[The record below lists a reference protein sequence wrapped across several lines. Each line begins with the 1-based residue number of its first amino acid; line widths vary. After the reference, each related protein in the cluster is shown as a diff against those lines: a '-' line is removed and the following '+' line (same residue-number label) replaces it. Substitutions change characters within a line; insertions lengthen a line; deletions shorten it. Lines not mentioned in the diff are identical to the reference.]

1 MGQDVNPPESDTGQ
15 QVQKLVVDG
24 LLCCIAKAL
33 SREASLPELISIVE
47 RESNDVEV
55 KSSWVKLFDHY
66 HEAYD
71 AGQKKFIKDINR
83 QTTKNRIEDIVNQLN
98 KADKRCDLNFLVMPW
113 NYSIID
119 LKTDSEKLTDILA
132 AEKAKDHETKFEAFE
147 RKMDR
152 KHSELCT
159 SLQNIMQEFIASQA
173 RPAPSASFASVAAQP
188 AGVGAQVSAGGG
200 LQPHARVL
208 QQHQRGRSPSVKRQR
223 ADDGSSVTTVSENDA
238 TKKPSKSKAVVGT
251 SDSNKAGRKMKS
263 PPADIFVWGV
273 HPDTTIEDIVNDL
286 ADSNIIVKETD
297 IEKKSRDEAYLCSYR
312 ISVPASDLQKALDPS
327 IWPLRVKVREFIHYA
342 RKSPKSKSDQS
353 TGDSDGGGSIK
364 AHGNVDLQSVGAGGH
379 AGGSARPKTVNL
391 QVPLSNVPM
400 RNMFE
405 LLSQLGCQTL

>member
-1 MGQDVNPPESDTGQ
+1 
-15 QVQKLVVDG
+15 
-24 LLCCIAKAL
+24 
-33 SREASLPELISIVE
+33 
-47 RESNDVEV
+47 
-55 KSSWVKLFDHY
+55 
-66 HEAYD
+66 
-71 AGQKKFIKDINR
+71 
-83 QTTKNRIEDIVNQLN
+83 
-98 KADKRCDLNFLVMPW
+98 
-113 NYSIID
+113 
-119 LKTDSEKLTDILA
+119 
-132 AEKAKDHETKFEAFE
+132 
-147 RKMDR
+147 
-152 KHSELCT
+152 
-159 SLQNIMQEFIASQA
+159 
-173 RPAPSASFASVAAQP
+173 
-188 AGVGAQVSAGGG
+188 
-200 LQPHARVL
+200 
-208 QQHQRGRSPSVKRQR
+208 
-223 ADDGSSVTTVSENDA
+223 
-238 TKKPSKSKAVVGT
+238 
-251 SDSNKAGRKMKS
+251 MKS

-379 AGGSARPKTVNL
+379 AGGNARPKTVNL